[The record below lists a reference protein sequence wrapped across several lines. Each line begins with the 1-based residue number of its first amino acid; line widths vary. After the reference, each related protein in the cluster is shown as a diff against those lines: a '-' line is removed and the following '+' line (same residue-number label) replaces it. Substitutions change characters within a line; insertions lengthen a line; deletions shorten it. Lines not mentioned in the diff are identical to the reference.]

1 MDSSGTH
8 IYTSSNPIKRRRYMP
23 NYAKSNL
30 FSQISDTLGVPVTD
44 VHSNYVPMR
53 EWPRGGPSLPRGS
66 DSSKKENGKDDD
78 DNAATAAT
86 RPTPPRK
93 VIRPAGSSNKQKS
106 NSVLYALGKN
116 LQRQYGSSSCFCGG
130 GEDPSSVAMWTI
142 IVVAIVLL
150 FLSIAATC
158 TCCYF
163 VHKGNSK

>member
-1 MDSSGTH
+1 
-8 IYTSSNPIKRRRYMP
+8 MP

-116 LQRQYGSSSCFCGG
+116 LQRQYGSSCFCGG